1 METELYYELYPPKN
15 ASALIVQKMIDAGA
29 IPIGKMKTSQ
39 FAMERYSHI
48 HSIRGCADTTFTDR
62 NVSVTR
68 QIPAHKILLILLSVD
83 WVSYH
88 SPFNARGDGYQ
99 DPSSSSAGAGAGIGS
114 YSWLDIGLASDTG
127 GSVRGP
133 AQVNGAFGN
142 RPTWGM

>member
-1 METELYYELYPPKN
+1 M
-15 ASALIVQKMIDAGA
+15 
-29 IPIGKMKTSQ
+29 
-39 FAMERYSHI
+39 
-48 HSIRGCADTTFTDR
+48 
-62 NVSVTR
+62 SVTR
-68 QIPAHKILLILLSVD
+68 QIPARKILLILLSAD